1 MQGINVFTLGRK
13 LDSTAARHLA
23 TDLLALRGQPLEISG
38 EAVESA
44 GALALEVL
52 VSAGLQW
59 QADGVPIQFTA
70 SPRLAEAC
78 CFLGLDPTAPW
89 QAQQEDKA

>member
-13 LDSTAARHLA
+13 LDTTAARHLA
-23 TDLLALRGQPLEISG
+23 RDLLALRGQPLEISG

-44 GALALEVL
+44 GSLALEVL
-52 VSAGLQW
+52 VATGLQW
-59 QADGVPIQFTA
+59 QADGVAIQFSA

-78 CFLGLDPTAPW
+78 RILGLDPSAPW
-89 QAQQEDKA
+89 QAQQEDAA